1 MAENVVEYKKTF
13 EYRKMEDL
21 IDKAVIDVS
30 QEEIGAIRDWLYNYY
45 HEIGYKENIQD
56 KVNEILEAASKGW
69 EHAPRS
75 FFVRVKTKI
84 GQFQISRFEK
94 MKEEV
99 HKLRNEGYEDEE
111 IAQII
116 KRRKTKKDVPSLN
129 IEKPVFGS
137 SFFDYLHDD
146 EKLYWI
152 QREKD
157 YRREFDFNESSDKIL
172 LEQLLFTET
181 MLFRIRKTLLTGE
194 GKEEIKNLKESSLL
208 EEHKKISE
216 KLGLLRI
223 QRIQNDINIEG
234 NVGEIT
240 LALEEKLLQA
250 REISDKKTRV
260 KVIERLRKIYN
271 NAVLK
276 EEIEEAIEEMALLKE
291 AEIMGDINVVPQA
304 VYESV
309 IAKLENR
316 DQPSTHKRMDLK
328 DSELST

>member
-1 MAENVVEYKKTF
+1 MAENVTEYKKTF

-94 MKEEV
+94 MKEEA

-172 LEQLLFTET
+172 LEQLLFNET

-276 EEIEEAIEEMALLKE
+276 EEIEETIEEMALLKE
-291 AEIMGDINVVPQA
+291 AEMMGDINIVPQA

-316 DQPSTHKRMDLK
+316 DAKKPGRPEDEESGD
-328 DSELST
+328 

>member
-1 MAENVVEYKKTF
+1 MAENVTEYKKTF

-84 GQFQISRFEK
+84 GRFQLSRFEK

-172 LEQLLFTET
+172 LEQLLFNET

-276 EEIEEAIEEMALLKE
+276 EEIEEAIEEMARLKE
-291 AEIMGDINVVPQA
+291 AQIMGDINVVPQA

>member
-1 MAENVVEYKKTF
+1 MIMAENVTEYKKTF

-30 QEEIGAIRDWLYNYY
+30 QKEIGAIRDWLYKYY
-45 HEIGYKENIQD
+45 REIGYKENIQD

-111 IAQII
+111 IAKII

-137 SFFDYLHDD
+137 SFFDYLHGD

-172 LEQLLFTET
+172 LEQLLFNET

-276 EEIEEAIEEMALLKE
+276 EEIEETIEEMALLKE

-309 IAKLENR
+309 IAKLEGQSAKKYSR
-316 DQPSTHKRMDLK
+316 TEDEESGD
-328 DSELST
+328 

>member
-1 MAENVVEYKKTF
+1 MIMAENVTEYKKTF

-276 EEIEEAIEEMALLKE
+276 EEIEETIEEMALLKE
-291 AEIMGDINVVPQA
+291 AEMMGDINIVPQA

-316 DQPSTHKRMDLK
+316 DAKKPGRPEDEESGD
-328 DSELST
+328 